1 MNEKNKL
8 LVITLAIVAGLVLS
22 GFLIG
27 KSIER
32 FRKEDRYISV
42 KGFSEREVK
51 SNFAVWTI
59 KTGITTNDL
68 LEGSKSIEENKRKI
82 IEFLLSNGIKK
93 QEIIQQNLN
102 VTDKLARDYSNG
114 DVGAY
119 RYIIENSLQVRT
131 KNVDS
136 IQFVSRQTDKLLKA
150 GVIIAGD
157 NEYNPTVKYM
167 FTKLGDIKPEMLAE
181 ATNNAK
187 TAAMEFAKQSDVS
200 LGKLKKAN
208 QGLFSIEDRDVAI
221 TASMG
226 EGGYYAP
233 SVNDIYKK
241 VKVVVNIEYSID

>member
-1 MNEKNKL
+1 MNDKNKL
-8 LVITLAIVAGLVLS
+8 LIISVSIAIGIVLA

-32 FRKEDRYISV
+32 FRKEDRSIAV

-51 SNFAVWTI
+51 ANFAVWTI

-68 LEGSKSIEENKRKI
+68 LDGSQRIEENKRKI
-82 IEFLLSNGIKK
+82 TEFLLSNGIKK
-93 QEIIQQNLN
+93 YEIIQQNLN

-131 KNVDS
+131 AHVDL
-136 IQFVSRQTDKLLKA
+136 IQRVSRQTDKLLKA
-150 GVIIAGD
+150 GVIIAGE

-167 FTKLGDIKPEMLAE
+167 FTRLSEIKPKMLAE
-181 ATNNAK
+181 ATQNAK
-187 TAAMEFAKQSDVS
+187 VAALEFTKQNDVR

-221 TASMG
+221 SASMG
-226 EGGYYAP
+226 EGGYYG
-233 SVNDIYKK
+233 SSTSDIFKK